1 MSPFVERIEIVYR
14 LVEWIYNQYA
24 IYEEMRGIFL
34 AATLSRSYSRKGESH
49 PVTIKAQRTRLLN
62 PGNGRQPRTAHPEI
76 PAGLKTHAE
85 ADGSESLGN
94 RVYHALKRDI
104 ITGVFQSGEALTE
117 KMLARRYRGSR
128 TPVRE
133 AAVRLQH
140 ENLLR
145 IVPNRGY
152 FVRHITINELNQ
164 LYEYRAAL
172 EGACA
177 ELAARKGIEEGAVE
191 ELHRLGEIHF
201 EKGDRPSYERF
212 IEADT
217 AFHLA
222 LAQLTRNQL
231 LLQAVRDVRCQ
242 MERIMYAAID
252 IDYYGESPA
261 NEHVEILQAIRDRDP
276 VRAREAMQRHVN
288 ISKDKVLQ
296 LASNSR
302 VL

>member
-1 MSPFVERIEIVYR
+1 MTATIHRSKP
-14 LVEWIYNQYA
+14 
-24 IYEEMRGIFL
+24 L
-34 AATLSRSYSRKGESH
+34 ASK
-49 PVTIKAQRTRLLN
+49 
-62 PGNGRQPRTAHPEI
+62 NGRRARRAHPEI
-76 PAGLKTHAE
+76 PAGLTTNVNSSA
-85 ADGSESLGN
+85 AASLGN
-94 RVYHALKRDI
+94 RVYQALKRDI

-117 KMLARRYRGSR
+117 KALAKRYRGSR

-133 AAVRLQH
+133 AAVRLQQ

-152 FVRHITINELNQ
+152 FVRHITINELVE
-164 LYEYRAAL
+164 LYEYRATL

-177 ELAARKGIEEGAVE
+177 ELAARKGADEPVLA
-191 ELHRLGEIHF
+191 ELHRLGKIHF
-201 EKGDRPSYERF
+201 DKGDRPSYERF

-222 LAQLTRNQL
+222 LAQLTRNPL

-242 MERIMYAAID
+242 MERIMYAAIN

-261 NEHVEILQAIRDRDP
+261 NEHAEILNAIRNRDP
-276 VRAREAMQRHVN
+276 ERARQAMQEHIY

>member
-1 MSPFVERIEIVYR
+1 MY
-14 LVEWIYNQYA
+14 Q
-24 IYEEMRGIFL
+24 
-34 AATLSRSYSRKGESH
+34 
-49 PVTIKAQRTRLLN
+49 
-62 PGNGRQPRTAHPEI
+62 
-76 PAGLKTHAE
+76 
-85 ADGSESLGN
+85 
-94 RVYHALKRDI
+94 ALKRDI

-117 KMLARRYRGSR
+117 KNLAKRYRGSR

-133 AAVRLQH
+133 AAVRLQQ

-152 FVRHITINELNQ
+152 FVRHITINELNE

-177 ELAARKGIEEGAVE
+177 ELAAQKGASEEVLRH
-191 ELHRLGEIHF
+191 LHQLGEVHF
-201 EKGDRPSYERF
+201 QKDNRASYEHF
-212 IEADT
+212 IAADT
-217 AFHLA
+217 AFHLG
-222 LAQLTRNQL
+222 LAQLTRNNL
-231 LLQAVRDVRCQ
+231 LLKAVRDVRCQ

-252 IDYYGESPA
+252 IQYYGESPS
-261 NEHVEILQAIRDRDP
+261 NEHAGILQAIQDHDAE
-276 VRAREAMQRHVN
+276 RARKLMQEHIY

>member
-1 MSPFVERIEIVYR
+1 MAVRVKAAR
-14 LVEWIYNQYA
+14 AAYA
-24 IYEEMRGIFL
+24 RSKNGPGRPGG
-34 AATLSRSYSRKGESH
+34 SRSG
-49 PVTIKAQRTRLLN
+49 
-62 PGNGRQPRTAHPEI
+62 I
-76 PAGLKTHAE
+76 PARLTTSVAS
-85 ADGSESLGN
+85 APAISLSD
-94 RVYHALKRDI
+94 RVYQAFKRDI
-104 ITGVFQSGEALTE
+104 ITCVFQSGEALTE
-117 KMLARRYRGSR
+117 KLLAKRYRASR

-133 AAVRLQH
+133 AAVRLQQ

-152 FVRHITINELNQ
+152 FVRHITINELNE

-177 ELAARKGIEEGAVE
+177 ELAARKGADEATLEEM
-191 ELHRLGEIHF
+191 RQLGEIHF
-201 EKGDRPSYERF
+201 EKNDRASYERF

-231 LLQAVRDVRCQ
+231 LLRAVRDVRCQ
-242 MERIMYAAID
+242 MERIMYAAIN

-261 NEHVEILQAIRDRDP
+261 HEHAAILEAIRNRDFE
-276 VRAREAMQRHVN
+276 RARQSMQEHIF

>member
-1 MSPFVERIEIVYR
+1 MKTNIRRSAVATPGDGRSR
-14 LVEWIYNQYA
+14 
-24 IYEEMRGIFL
+24 RG
-34 AATLSRSYSRKGESH
+34 
-49 PVTIKAQRTRLLN
+49 
-62 PGNGRQPRTAHPEI
+62 AHPAI
-76 PAGLKTHAE
+76 PAGLKSNSNGDA
-85 ADGSESLGN
+85 SESLGN
-94 RVYHALKRDI
+94 RVYHALKHDI

-177 ELAARKGIEEGAVE
+177 ELAAKKGAEESALE
-191 ELHRLGEIHF
+191 ELHQLGEIHF

-217 AFHLA
+217 AFHLG

-252 IDYYGESPA
+252 IDYYGESPI
-261 NEHVEILQAIRDRDP
+261 NEHMAILDAIRERDP
-276 VRAREAMQRHVN
+276 QRAREAMQEHVN

>member
-1 MSPFVERIEIVYR
+1 MVYR
-14 LVEWIYNQYA
+14 ASRRQVTPSRIVDRA
-24 IYEEMRGIFL
+24 SARSSGKP
-34 AATLSRSYSRKGESH
+34 ATTSRDGHGS
-49 PVTIKAQRTRLLN
+49 A
-62 PGNGRQPRTAHPEI
+62 I
-76 PAGLKTHAE
+76 PARLTALE
-85 ADGSESLGN
+85 ATTPGTSLGD
-94 RVYHALKRDI
+94 RVYQALKRDI

-117 KMLARRYRGSR
+117 KMLAKKYRGSR

-133 AAVRLQH
+133 AAVRLQQ

-152 FVRHITINELNQ
+152 FVRHITINELNE

-177 ELAARKGIEEGAVE
+177 ELAARKGADEAT
-191 ELHRLGEIHF
+191 LRDLRHLGSIHF
-201 EKGDRPSYERF
+201 EKNDRASYERF
-212 IEADT
+212 IAADT
-217 AFHLA
+217 AMHLA
-222 LAQLTRNQL
+222 LAQLTRNKL

-242 MERIMYAAID
+242 MERIMFAAID
-252 IDYYGESPA
+252 IHYYGESPA
-261 NEHVEILQAIRDRDP
+261 NEHAAILQAIEDRDAE
-276 VRAREAMQRHVN
+276 RARRLMQEHIF

>member
-1 MSPFVERIEIVYR
+1 VEGFTAQTAASRRASKRESAPVAIPER
-14 LVEWIYNQYA
+14 LTT
-24 IYEEMRGIFL
+24 L
-34 AATLSRSYSRKGESH
+34 AAK
-49 PVTIKAQRTRLLN
+49 
-62 PGNGRQPRTAHPEI
+62 
-76 PAGLKTHAE
+76 PA
-85 ADGSESLGN
+85 SSSLGD
-94 RVYHALKRDI
+94 RVYQALKRDI

-117 KMLARRYRGSR
+117 KMLAKRYRGSR

-133 AAVRLQH
+133 AAVRLQQ

-152 FVRHITINELNQ
+152 FVRHITINELNE

-177 ELAARKGIEEGAVE
+177 ELAARKGADETVLADM
-191 ELHRLGEIHF
+191 HRLGEIHF
-201 EKGDRPSYERF
+201 QKDDRASYERF
-212 IEADT
+212 IAADT

-222 LAQLTRNQL
+222 LAQLTRNRL
-231 LLQAVRDVRCQ
+231 LLHAVRDVRCQ

-252 IDYYGESPA
+252 IHYYGESPA
-261 NEHVEILQAIRDRDP
+261 KEHAGILDAIQRRDGE
-276 VRAREAMQRHVN
+276 RARKLMQEHIF

-302 VL
+302 IL

>member
-1 MSPFVERIEIVYR
+1 MSKARKAAGSAHKKTRKITRRIPLNLARATGGLGSPNGFMSLGDRVYR
-14 LVEWIYNQYA
+14 A
-24 IYEEMRGIFL
+24 M
-34 AATLSRSYSRKGESH
+34 KH
-49 PVTIKAQRTRLLN
+49 
-62 PGNGRQPRTAHPEI
+62 
-76 PAGLKTHAE
+76 
-85 ADGSESLGN
+85 
-94 RVYHALKRDI
+94 DI
-104 ITGVFQSGEALTE
+104 VTGVFQSGEALSE
-117 KMLARRYRGSR
+117 NILAKRYRASR

-133 AAVRLQH
+133 AAVRLQQEH
-140 ENLLR
+140 LLR

-152 FVRHITINELNQ
+152 FVRHMTINELVE
-164 LYEYRAAL
+164 LYEFRAAL

-177 ELAARKGIEEGAVE
+177 ELAAKKGADEAALE
-191 ELHRLGEIHF
+191 ELWRLGHIHF
-201 EKGDRPSYERF
+201 ERDDRASYERF

-217 AFHLA
+217 AFHIG

-252 IDYYGESPA
+252 IHYYGESPA
-261 NEHVEILQAIRDRDP
+261 NEHAGIMNAIREHDGE
-276 VRAREAMQRHVN
+276 RARKLMEEHIF

>member
-1 MSPFVERIEIVYR
+1 MKTKTRRSGSP
-14 LVEWIYNQYA
+14 
-24 IYEEMRGIFL
+24 
-34 AATLSRSYSRKGESH
+34 LS
-49 PVTIKAQRTRLLN
+49 P
-62 PGNGRQPRTAHPEI
+62 NGRSPRKLHPEI
-76 PAGLKTHAE
+76 PDGLKTSM
-85 ADGSESLGN
+85 GSDAVESLGN

-172 EGACA
+172 EGECA
-177 ELAARKGIEEGAVE
+177 WLAARKGADGAALE

-252 IDYYGESPA
+252 IDYYGESPIR
-261 NEHVEILQAIRDRDP
+261 EHVAILDAIRDRDP
-276 VRAREAMQRHVN
+276 ERARDSMVEHVN
-288 ISKDKVLQ
+288 VSKDKVLQ

>member
-1 MSPFVERIEIVYR
+1 MSRTRRSSGSAQKKTRKITRRIPLSVSWPAATPASGNGAVSLGDRVYR
-14 LVEWIYNQYA
+14 AMKHDIVT
-24 IYEEMRGIFL
+24 GI
-34 AATLSRSYSRKGESH
+34 
-49 PVTIKAQRTRLLN
+49 
-62 PGNGRQPRTAHPEI
+62 
-76 PAGLKTHAE
+76 
-85 ADGSESLGN
+85 
-94 RVYHALKRDI
+94 
-104 ITGVFQSGEALTE
+104 FQSGEALSE
-117 KMLARRYRGSR
+117 NILAKRYRASR

-133 AAVRLQH
+133 AAVRLQQEH
-140 ENLLR
+140 LLR

-152 FVRHITINELNQ
+152 FVRHMTINELVE
-164 LYEYRAAL
+164 LYEFRAAL

-177 ELAARKGIEEGAVE
+177 ELAARKGADETSLEQ
-191 ELHRLGEIHF
+191 LWRLGQIHF
-201 EKGDRPSYERF
+201 ERDDRQSYERF

-217 AFHLA
+217 SFHIG

-252 IDYYGESPA
+252 IHYYGESPA
-261 NEHVEILQAIRDRDP
+261 NEHAGIIQAIREHDA
-276 VRAREAMQRHVN
+276 VRARQLMEEHIF

>member
-1 MSPFVERIEIVYR
+1 
-14 LVEWIYNQYA
+14 
-24 IYEEMRGIFL
+24 MR
-34 AATLSRSYSRKGESH
+34 TK
-49 PVTIKAQRTRLLN
+49 V
-62 PGNGRQPRTAHPEI
+62 RTANSAIARARRSQSTGSAI
-76 PAGLKTHAE
+76 PAGLTTSAHGNGA
-85 ADGSESLGN
+85 ASLGN
-94 RVYHALKRDI
+94 RVYQALKRDI
-104 ITGVFQSGEALTE
+104 ITGVFQPGEALTE
-117 KMLARRYRGSR
+117 KMLAKRYRGSR

-133 AAVRLQH
+133 AAVRLQQ

-152 FVRHITINELNQ
+152 FVRHVTINELNE

-177 ELAARKGIEEGAVE
+177 ELAARKGGDQAALDEMR
-191 ELHRLGEIHF
+191 RLGQIHF
-201 EKGDRPSYERF
+201 EKNDRPSYERF

-231 LLQAVRDVRCQ
+231 LVNAVRAVRCQ
-242 MERIMYAAID
+242 MERIMFAAID

-261 NEHVEILQAIRDRDP
+261 KEHAAILDAIQARDSE
-276 VRAREAMQRHVN
+276 RARQAMQEHIF

>member
-1 MSPFVERIEIVYR
+1 MAVKTKAGKAV
-14 LVEWIYNQYA
+14 
-24 IYEEMRGIFL
+24 
-34 AATLSRSYSRKGESH
+34 LSTSK
-49 PVTIKAQRTRLLN
+49 
-62 PGNGRQPRTAHPEI
+62 NGRGASRRHQPGIPERLTTAMTSA
-76 PAGLKTHAE
+76 PAV
-85 ADGSESLGN
+85 SLGD
-94 RVYHALKRDI
+94 RVYQAFKRDI

-117 KMLARRYRGSR
+117 KLLAKRYRGSR

-133 AAVRLQH
+133 AAVRLQQ

-152 FVRHITINELNQ
+152 FVRHITIKELNE

-177 ELAARKGIEEGAVE
+177 ELAARKGVDADALAEME
-191 ELHRLGEIHF
+191 RLGQIHF
-201 EKGDRPSYERF
+201 EKNDRASYEGF

-231 LLQAVRDVRCQ
+231 LLRAVRDVRCQ
-242 MERIMYAAID
+242 MERIMFAAIT

-261 NEHVEILQAIRDRDP
+261 NEHAAILQAIRDNDP
-276 VRAREAMQRHVN
+276 ERARQAMQEHIF

>member
-1 MSPFVERIEIVYR
+1 
-14 LVEWIYNQYA
+14 
-24 IYEEMRGIFL
+24 MR
-34 AATLSRSYSRKGESH
+34 AKTSHPSSVATAKSRSGRK
-49 PVTIKAQRTRLLN
+49 AN
-62 PGNGRQPRTAHPEI
+62 PSIPE
-76 PAGLKTHAE
+76 GLKTSTSAVG
-85 ADGSESLGN
+85 AESLGN

-117 KMLARRYRGSR
+117 KMLAKRYRGSR

-164 LYEYRAAL
+164 LYEYRASL

-177 ELAARKGIEEGAVE
+177 ELAARKGADDAALD

-212 IEADT
+212 IEGDT

-242 MERIMYAAID
+242 MERIMYAAIN

-261 NEHVEILQAIRDRDP
+261 NEHAEILDAIRRGDP
-276 VRAREAMQRHVN
+276 QRAREAMQEHVN
-288 ISKDKVLQ
+288 ISKDKVLK